1 MTPQT
6 TPSGRLIIYS
16 LFDLGESIDL
26 SAAERRFAER
36 AVSRQRPRRLE
47 AQTIRI
53 PEPPLIVALPP
64 GDGPAA
70 ALPTGWQWRTSACLY
85 DFGVVSLRY
94 RLEWPPE
101 TRWDE
106 FRTRAAALI
115 HATSFAG
122 TARREALELGS
133 TLGEAL
139 REPEPVVVHED
150 YAILRWMT
158 APHPFTDGDLAWLLL
173 HEARAL
179 VTQSREMLLGRDFR
193 YTAED
198 RAVVAYDAALVVE
211 PDPDD
216 EDVEFL
222 LEFANAQLLELKVYD
237 ALLDTRLPT
246 LEVRATALPRQPLRF
261 LSRQFQPLIAEFYAL
276 ATTTSRLIERADNAL
291 RITDDVYL
299 ARIYRAALDVM
310 NEPAW
315 RRSVER
321 KLTLARDAAE
331 GLNGLAAAS
340 RAELLEIIIVLL
352 ILTELV
358 VALF

>member
-26 SAAERRFAER
+26 AGAERRFAER
-36 AVSRQRPRRLE
+36 AVTRQRPRRLE

-64 GDGPAA
+64 GEAA
-70 ALPTGWQWRTSACLY
+70 AAVPAGWQLRTSACLY

-101 TRWDE
+101 TPWE
-106 FRTRAAALI
+106 AFREDAAALI
-115 HATSFAG
+115 HATSFTDA
-122 TARREALELGS
+122 ARGDALELGRA
-133 TLGEAL
+133 LGDAV
-139 REPEPVVVHED
+139 REPEPMRVHED
-150 YAILRWMT
+150 YAILRWIMP
-158 APHPFTDGDLAWLLL
+158 AQPVSDDDLAWLLL
-173 HEARAL
+173 HEARPL

-211 PDPDD
+211 PDADD

-246 LEVRATALPRQPLRF
+246 LELRATSLPRQPLRF